1 MNRPLVPVVA
11 LISSAL
17 ALSCLTDVSLTKNSM
32 CDGEVN
38 GTETT
43 VDDLYDKDG
52 DGYFDGDNP
61 DCVATYDASALDCN
75 DAEADAN
82 PGLTEVPCDSLDND
96 CDEAT
101 LDEDDWDEDGVTS
114 CEDCDDTDPDV
125 NPYAEEI
132 TCNGIDDDCRK
143 ETADILDLDGDGY
156 DTCSDCDDSQ
166 PDINPGVA
174 EITCDGLDNDCN
186 PGTSDAEDLDAD
198 GFTTCDDCNDG
209 NADIHPGSE
218 DICEDGI
225 DQDCSGSDSTCSY
238 SDTWALD
245 TTVAL
250 SCAFG
255 NVVIDFSTV
264 YITDTYPNIN
274 VSAVGG
280 SLPGSLSGTFSNAT
294 DFDASFSIP
303 GSCTE
308 SYRLVGSFTSDT
320 EFSGLFSASF
330 TGGAMCVDCTNQ
342 NWQINGTR

>member
-114 CEDCDDTDPDV
+114 
-125 NPYAEEI
+125 
-132 TCNGIDDDCRK
+132 
-143 ETADILDLDGDGY
+143 
-156 DTCSDCDDSQ
+156 
-166 PDINPGVA
+166 
-174 EITCDGLDNDCN
+174 
-186 PGTSDAEDLDAD
+186 
-198 GFTTCDDCNDG
+198 
-209 NADIHPGSE
+209 
-218 DICEDGI
+218 
-225 DQDCSGSDSTCSY
+225 
-238 SDTWALD
+238 
-245 TTVAL
+245 
-250 SCAFG
+250 
-255 NVVIDFSTV
+255 
-264 YITDTYPNIN
+264 
-274 VSAVGG
+274 
-280 SLPGSLSGTFSNAT
+280 
-294 DFDASFSIP
+294 
-303 GSCTE
+303 
-308 SYRLVGSFTSDT
+308 
-320 EFSGLFSASF
+320 
-330 TGGAMCVDCTNQ
+330 
-342 NWQINGTR
+342 